1 LVGAF
6 GCGPSGVNDDN
17 LNGANEENLKEKK
30 MAKLGVITD
39 GISRDLEH
47 ALQVMTEAGLEYA
60 ELQFVWD
67 KEVGDLDDDQMAKAL
82 ALVEKYGVTVAC
94 ITRHNFVGL
103 LVGAVEVGD
112 PVHQQ
117 HMAALQRCIG
127 MAKAFDTRLVRTMS
141 FRKEMIIF
149 GYNGAE
155 DWNAS
160 RGAWDKLL
168 QLLTPAV
175 KLAEA
180 NDITLVVETGNNA
193 MITSAVLGRKFID
206 DMGSD
211 HLKLL
216 WDPANTLYCNE
227 IVYPDGFD
235 ALRGGYL
242 GHLHIKDSRVDIPGA
257 AVWQCELGT
266 GQMAPYLEGIAAGLQ
281 EENFDGVVSLE
292 SVYHPDDGTYEDGF
306 RASVGR
312 FKEIFS

>member
-1 LVGAF
+1 M
-6 GCGPSGVNDDN
+6 S
-17 LNGANEENLKEKK
+17 
-30 MAKLGVITD
+30 KLGVITD

-47 ALQVMTEAGLEYA
+47 ALQVATEADLEYV

-82 ALVEKYGVTVAC
+82 ALVEKYGVKVAC

-117 HMAALQRCIG
+117 HMAALQRCID

-160 RGAWDKLL
+160 RGAWDKLIE
-168 QLLTPAV
+168 LLTPAV

-180 NDITLVVETGNNA
+180 NGITLSVETGNNA
-193 MITSAVLGRKFID
+193 MITSAVLARRFID

-211 HLKLL
+211 NLKLM
-216 WDPANTLYCNE
+216 WDPANTLYCGE
-227 IVYPDGFD
+227 VVYPDGFD
-235 ALRGGYL
+235 ALRGGYIS
-242 GHLHIKDSRVDIPGA
+242 HVHMKDCRVDIPGA
-257 AVWQCELGT
+257 AVWQCEMGT
-266 GQMAPYLEGIAAGLQ
+266 GEMAPYLEGIATGLK
-281 EENFDGVVSLE
+281 EENYQGVVSLE
-292 SVYHPDDGTYEDGF
+292 SVYHPDGGTYEDGF
-306 RASVGR
+306 RASISR
-312 FKEIFS
+312 FKEIFG